1 MNEPLFLTTD
11 EFFAVY
17 GREESGSL
25 EFKES
30 LVKTAKLQ
38 DPVVAFANARGGRIL
53 IGVRGGPPPT
63 IIGVTWDQAL
73 EERIQEVAR
82 ITHPHVELVPQR
94 IQVGDLVVAMIEV
107 AAVERGWVQTSDGR
121 LIVRA
126 GPTNRTLLG
135 DELARFLRERS
146 DRPIEDSI
154 VAGVDID
161 ALDLAALQAYL
172 TTRLRRERVNIER
185 TAREL
190 GLLDPDGH
198 VKLATLLLFGHAPQT
213 TSRRFGID
221 VVRFDGVLG
230 ERTAIRNRTQLTG
243 TLSDLV
249 QQADRAIYDEM
260 RRDSVIR
267 GLIREEVPEY
277 PTVALRE
284 ALVNAVGH
292 RDYSLTGSAVEV
304 RIYDDGLEIESP
316 GALAGYVTVENLR
329 DAQYSRNVRI
339 MDTLGRLGLVEEA
352 GTGIDRIYEA
362 LDDALL
368 VPPEFEERDGSF
380 VVRFRGQTIFSAED
394 RLWVARFA
402 DRIPNGHGRV
412 ALVYVRRHG
421 AIRNED
427 LRDLRHLD
435 APTSRAILADL
446 VERGLL
452 TQLGTRRG
460 TRYVLGDL
468 AVDSQPVDEV
478 SAKLDV
484 ITAHARR
491 VGSITNSDVR
501 GLLNLDRTE
510 ALRLLELAV
519 TRGTLRPIG
528 ERRAR
533 RYLPPQS
540 PGER

>member
-1 MNEPLFLTTD
+1 
-11 EFFAVY
+11 
-17 GREESGSL
+17 
-25 EFKES
+25 
-30 LVKTAKLQ
+30 
-38 DPVVAFANARGGRIL
+38 
-53 IGVRGGPPPT
+53 
-63 IIGVTWDQAL
+63 
-73 EERIQEVAR
+73 
-82 ITHPHVELVPQR
+82 
-94 IQVGDLVVAMIEV
+94 
-107 AAVERGWVQTSDGR
+107 
-121 LIVRA
+121 
-126 GPTNRTLLG
+126 
-135 DELARFLRERS
+135 
-146 DRPIEDSI
+146 
-154 VAGVDID
+154 
-161 ALDLAALQAYL
+161 
-172 TTRLRRERVNIER
+172 
-185 TAREL
+185 
-190 GLLDPDGH
+190 
-198 VKLATLLLFGHAPQT
+198 
-213 TSRRFGID
+213 
-221 VVRFDGVLG
+221 
-230 ERTAIRNRTQLTG
+230 
-243 TLSDLV
+243 
-249 QQADRAIYDEM
+249 
-260 RRDSVIR
+260 
-267 GLIREEVPEY
+267 
-277 PTVALRE
+277 
-284 ALVNAVGH
+284 
-292 RDYSLTGSAVEV
+292 
-304 RIYDDGLEIESP
+304 
-316 GALAGYVTVENLR
+316 
-329 DAQYSRNVRI
+329 

-435 APTSRAILADL
+435 ARTSRATLADL

-468 AVDSQPVDEV
+468 AVDTPPADEV
-478 SAKLDV
+478 AAKLDV

-519 TRGTLRPIG
+519 TRGTLIPIG